1 MKPKTKERP
10 TPCEIDG
17 RAHDLAGR
25 VNQPSSLNTV
35 QSAQASQA
43 ASTPPNP
50 PRRVKKRNRWSDDKL
65 EEVKKAIIKVA
76 EEMGPINSRGIS
88 YQLET
93 VWGLINKT
101 ETDFGKVERLVG
113 ELRLA
118 GRLDWDLIID
128 NTRSRICPPTFT
140 DAADAL
146 EDTQLIFRLNLW
158 LSQPVFLQVWI
169 EKGGLAPVFEE
180 VTDKYV
186 VPLYPADGFPSL
198 TFTKDA
204 AREAQEALDER
215 GQKPVVLIFGDYD
228 PSGSWI
234 VKTVQKHYQ
243 HHQKEGIE
251 FVLAGLNPEQIAAW
265 KLPTRPTKESSHSK
279 NWNGDNSVELDAVGF
294 DRLKKWT
301 EDEIRKYID
310 WPLWQKTMDRE
321 AEQRRKLNEF
331 VKKM

>member
-1 MKPKTKERP
+1 M
-10 TPCEIDG
+10 
-17 RAHDLAGR
+17 
-25 VNQPSSLNTV
+25 
-35 QSAQASQA
+35 
-43 ASTPPNP
+43 NP
-50 PRRVKKRNRWSDDKL
+50 PKKRNRWSDEHL
-65 EEVKKAIIKVA
+65 EKVRVAIIKVA

-88 YQLET
+88 YQLS
-93 VWGLINKT
+93 VSGLINKT

-146 EDTQLIFRLNLW
+146 EDTQLIFRLNPW

-186 VPLYPADGFPSL
+186 VPLYPADGFTSL

-204 AREAQEALDER
+204 AREAQEALNQR
-215 GQKPVVLIFGDYD
+215 GQQPVVLVFADFD

-234 VKTVQKHYQ
+234 VKTVENHYR
-243 HHQKEGIE
+243 HHQHGGIE
-251 FVLAGLNPEQIAAW
+251 FVHVGLHPEQIEKW
-265 KLPTRPTKESSHSK
+265 KLPTRPTKNSSHSAG
-279 NWNGDNSVELDAVGF
+279 WTGGESVELDAVTQ
-294 DRLKKWT
+294 DQLQEWA
-301 EDEIRKYID
+301 EDEIRKYIK
-310 WPLWQKTMDRE
+310 WPAWNRAMAEE
-321 AEQRRKLNEF
+321 AKQRQRLAGL
-331 VKKM
+331 VKGIKP